1 MENRVYNQW
10 VAGVDEVGRG
20 PLAGAVV
27 AAAVIMPEVRSLTEL
42 RDSKLLS
49 EAKREKLYTLIT
61 SRALAWA
68 VGRAEVEEIDRLNIL
83 QASLLAMQ
91 RAVAALG
98 IIPELALVDG
108 NQAPKLA
115 CTVET
120 IIGGDQLE
128 PLISA
133 ASVVAKVTRDREM
146 LVLDQLYPGYGFAQ
160 HKGYGTRAHLASLAD
175 LGPCSIH
182 RRSFAPV
189 KKFLVGT
196 AS

>member
-1 MENRVYNQW
+1 MKNRVYNQW
-10 VAGVDEVGRG
+10 VVGVDEVGRG

-27 AAAVIMPEVRSLTEL
+27 AAAVIMPEVRLLTEL

-49 EAKREKLYTLIT
+49 EAKREKLYILIT
-61 SRALAWA
+61 SGALAWA

-91 RAVAALG
+91 RAVEALG
-98 IIPELALVDG
+98 MLPELALVDG

-115 CTVET
+115 CAVET

-133 ASVVAKVTRDREM
+133 ASVIAKVTRDREM
-146 LVLDQLYPGYGFAQ
+146 LALDQLYPGYGFSQ
-160 HKGYGTRAHLASLAD
+160 HKGYGTRAHLSSLAD
-175 LGPCSIH
+175 LGPCPIH
-182 RRSFAPV
+182 RKSFAPV
-189 KKFLVGT
+189 KKFFL
-196 AS
+196 SS